1 MVHTV
6 KDAKREASQSASS
19 SHSHT
24 YEPTYSVNEFCA
36 AEQIC
41 RDNLYALWRQ
51 GKGPRYYFNGARRR
65 ISHQARL
72 DYQREREAEA
82 MAMAHASSSEAA

>member
-1 MVHTV
+1 MTESLDM
-6 KDAKREASQSASS
+6 KTEAHASS
-19 SHSHT
+19 SSNPHT
-24 YEPTYSVNEFCA
+24 YEPTYSVDEFCA
-36 AEQIC
+36 VEQIC
-41 RDNLYALWRQ
+41 RENLYKAWRE
-51 GKGPRYYFNGARRR
+51 GRGPRYYYNGARRR